1 MMNNPNKYSITAALL
16 TAVIWLALSACGL
29 KGELYLAAPEG
40 GAGAKDTPE
49 TLPPMPAVDTSV
61 DDTGTGVA
69 EDLEVVE
76 SLNTTESEN
85 TDVLGDASAG
95 P

>member
-1 MMNNPNKYSITAALL
+1 MMNNPNRYSVTAVLL

-29 KGELYLAAPEG
+29 KGNLYLTTSEG
-40 GAGAKDTPE
+40 GAKDTSE
-49 TLPPMPAVDTSV
+49 TLPLMPAVDTSV

-69 EDLEVVE
+69 VDQEAVE

-85 TDVLGDASAG
+85 TDVLGDAPAG